1 MIKLL
6 TDYLH
11 FQKGE
16 VINFGQE
23 KNEELVSKN
32 LAVWVKI
39 QELKYAT
46 K

>member
-23 KNEELVSKN
+23 KNSQLVKEN
-32 LAVWVKI
+32 KAVWVKI
-39 QELKYAT
+39 QDLQYAT